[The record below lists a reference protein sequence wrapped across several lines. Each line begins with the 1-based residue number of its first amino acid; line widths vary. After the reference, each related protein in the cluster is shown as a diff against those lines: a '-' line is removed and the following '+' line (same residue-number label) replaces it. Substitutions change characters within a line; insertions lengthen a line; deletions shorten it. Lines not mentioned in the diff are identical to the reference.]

1 MNIKSD
7 RDYIINIIEKVQ
19 SGEYSVPEFQRDFV
33 WTTRQVIDLFDSI
46 IKGYPIGSI
55 ILWKPEK
62 AEFKE
67 LNNIGGLP
75 IKEYSYSDK
84 QYILDGR
91 QRLTALISALC
102 SGGMYYDNI
111 CINLEDMQILN
122 IPTGRIH
129 KPNILGLGV
138 AFDTYDL
145 VDYIERLRQTKLSD
159 IKKKEY
165 ADKAKQINRILLSY
179 ELGFISVIGGSIDD
193 AVEVFSRLNSKS
205 TKISPDYMLQAL
217 AYQPNG
223 TFLFANEISTIRD
236 SLVRYNFETIDRK
249 LILKCVYHYLDVPFI
264 DGKEQ
269 MILDKKDVL
278 PEIMRNVAIDVEKA
292 TAFLFSECGL
302 IDCKM
307 LPYTY
312 QFVMVALFFKNNRT
326 PNPNQLKELV
336 RWFFYTTYSGYFTN
350 TSLAVIREDINRFRS
365 YSLGE
370 ISAPMDYSDENFDL
384 ALPDSIQLGGVR
396 SCAMAAQSILSQKDE
411 EMTNAYLMV
420 YVLPG
425 TGPKSWGNTF
435 FLSKKELADE
445 IFAFLKGNTPWCQS
459 YEKYA
464 LSEEIVSL
472 YRNGKTKEFVEKRKC
487 LLQAQEKSFINSVVL
502 NHGVSI
508 NLHTSHV

>member
-1 MNIKSD
+1 MRNSADMNIKSD
-7 RDYIINIIEKVQ
+7 RDYIINILEKVK

-55 ILWKPEK
+55 ILWKPES

-75 IKEYSYSDK
+75 INKYSNTDK

-91 QRLTALISALC
+91 QRLTALISVLC
-102 SGGMYYDNI
+102 TGGMYYDNI

-122 IPTGRIH
+122 IPAGRIH

-138 AFDTYDL
+138 AFDTYEL
-145 VDYIERLRQTKLSD
+145 VDYIERLKQSRLSED
-159 IKKKEY
+159 KKKEF
-165 ADKAKQINRILLSY
+165 ADKAKLINRILLSY

-193 AVEVFSRLNSKS
+193 AVEVFSRLNSKT

-223 TFLFANEISTIRD
+223 TFLFANEISTIRE
-236 SLVRYNFETIDRK
+236 SLAKYNFEKIDRK

-278 PEIMRNVAIDVEKA
+278 PEIMRNVAIDVKMA
-292 TAFLFSECGL
+292 TEFLFSKCGL

-307 LPYTY
+307 IPYAY
-312 QFVMVALFFKNNRT
+312 QFVMVALFYKNNRE
-326 PNPNQLKELV
+326 PSQNQLKELV
-336 RWFFYTTYSGYFTN
+336 RWFFYTTYTGYFTN

-370 ISAPMDYSDENFDL
+370 ISAPMEYTEDKFDL
-384 ALPDSIQLGGVR
+384 SLPDSIQLGGVR
-396 SCAMAAQSILSQKDE
+396 SCAMAAQSILNQNEDE
-411 EMTNAYLMV
+411 LTNASLMV

-435 FLSKKELADE
+435 FLPQKKLADD
-445 IFAFLKGNTPWCQS
+445 IFAYLNGNTPWTQS
-459 YEKYA
+459 YENYA
-464 LSEEIVSL
+464 LSEETVSL
-472 YRNGKTKEFVEKRKC
+472 YRNGKIKEFIEKRKC
-487 LLQAQEKSFINSVVL
+487 LLQAQELKFIESVVL
-502 NHGVSI
+502 NH
-508 NLHTSHV
+508 

>member
-7 RDYIINIIEKVQ
+7 RDYIINILGKVK

-55 ILWKPEK
+55 ILWKPES

-67 LNNIGGLP
+67 LNKIGGIP
-75 IKEYSYSDK
+75 INKYSNSDK

-102 SGGMYYDNI
+102 IGGMYYDNI

-122 IPTGRIH
+122 IPASRIH
-129 KPNILGLGV
+129 KPSILGLGE
-138 AFDTYDL
+138 AFDTYEL
-145 VDYIERLRQTKLSD
+145 VDYIERLRQSRLSED
-159 IKKKEY
+159 KKKEF
-165 ADKAKQINRILLSY
+165 AERAKLINRILLSY
-179 ELGFISVIGGSIDD
+179 ELGFISVVGGSIDD
-193 AVEVFSRLNSKS
+193 AVEVFSRLNSKT

-217 AYQPNG
+217 AYQPNEP
-223 TFLFANEISTIRD
+223 FLFANEISTIRD
-236 SLVRYNFETIDRK
+236 SLARYNFENIDRK
-249 LILKCVYHYLDVPFI
+249 LILKCVYHYLEVPFI

-269 MILDKKDVL
+269 MILEKKDVL
-278 PEIMRNVAIDVEKA
+278 PEIMRNVAIDIKMA
-292 TAFLFSECGL
+292 TEFLYSKCGL

-307 LPYTY
+307 IPYAY

-365 YSLGE
+365 YSLGD
-370 ISAPMDYSDENFDL
+370 IPVPMEYTEEAFDVS
-384 ALPDSIQLGGVR
+384 LPDTIQLGGVR
-396 SCAMAAQSILSQKDE
+396 SCAMAAQSILNQNDE
-411 EMTNAYLMV
+411 VLANASLMV

-425 TGPKSWGNTF
+425 TGPKTWGNTF
-435 FLSKKELADE
+435 FLPNKELADD
-445 IFAFLKGNTPWCQS
+445 IFSYLNGTTLWTQS

-464 LSEEIVSL
+464 LSEELVLL
-472 YRNGKTKEFVEKRKC
+472 YRNGKIKEFVEKRQC
-487 LLQAQEKSFINSVVL
+487 LLQVRELKFIESVVF
-502 NHGVSI
+502 NHRISI
-508 NLHTSHV
+508 NHTTTD